1 MLVAQFLK
9 RSLLALGCW
18 AALAPCYALETSDI
32 PKLKAG
38 TVLTI
43 ADPSAQTPLREM
55 AITHVHSIR
64 SDGTVWYQID
74 GTFRNGQEGIVY
86 VDFTTSPV
94 KIEASVKKLSLRDLV
109 DRPRKFLDA
118 VEESEKGELVYEG
131 SPFQYA
137 DSESDDG
144 VFERDGD
151 KTSTL
156 EFNYLV
162 FTSKKDANLSIQIMR
177 WDDDKFD
184 TYLVKRVPP
193 GDVKVQ

>member
-1 MLVAQFLK
+1 MVMHPFLK
-9 RSLLALGCW
+9 RSLLLLGYW
-18 AALAPCYALETSDI
+18 VAFAPCYALDTSDI

-38 TVLTI
+38 TVLSV
-43 ADPSAQTPLREM
+43 ADPAAEAPLREM

-64 SDGTVWYQID
+64 ADGAVWYQIE
-74 GTFRNGQEGIVY
+74 GTYRDGQEGIVY

-94 KIEASVKKLSLRDLV
+94 KIETTVKKLSLRNLV

-137 DSESDDG
+137 DTESDDG

-184 TYLVKRVPP
+184 TYLVKRVQP
-193 GDVKVQ
+193 GDVKVK

>member
-1 MLVAQFLK
+1 MVMHPFLK
-9 RSLLALGCW
+9 RSLLLLGCW
-18 AALAPCYALETSDI
+18 VAFAPCYALDTSDI
-32 PKLKAG
+32 PKLKTG
-38 TVLTI
+38 TVLSV
-43 ADPSAQTPLREM
+43 ADPAAEAPLREM

-64 SDGTVWYQID
+64 ADGAVWYQIE
-74 GTFRNGQEGIVY
+74 GTYRDGQEGMLY
-86 VDFTTSPV
+86 VDFTTSLV
-94 KIEASVKKLSLRDLV
+94 KIETTVKKLSLRNLV

-137 DSESDDG
+137 DTESDDG

-184 TYLVKRVPP
+184 TYLVKRVQP
-193 GDVKVQ
+193 GDVKVK

>member
-1 MLVAQFLK
+1 MVLYPFLK
-9 RSLLALGCW
+9 RSLLLLGCW
-18 AALAPCYALETSDI
+18 VAFAPCYALDTADI

-38 TVLTI
+38 TVLSV
-43 ADPSAQTPLREM
+43 ADPAAEPPLREM
-55 AITHVHSIR
+55 TITHVHSIR
-64 SDGTVWYQID
+64 SDGAVWYQIEGNYRD
-74 GTFRNGQEGIVY
+74 GKEAILY
-86 VDFTTSPV
+86 ADFTTAPA
-94 KIEASVKKLSLRDLV
+94 KIEAIVKKLVLRNMV

-118 VEESEKGELVYEG
+118 VEEDEKGELVYEG

-137 DSESDDG
+137 NAESDDG

-156 EFNYLV
+156 EFSYLV
-162 FTSKKDANLSIQIMR
+162 FASKKDANLSIQVMR

-184 TYLVKRVPP
+184 TYLVKRVQP

>member
-1 MLVAQFLK
+1 MVTHPFLK
-9 RSLLALGCW
+9 RSLLLLGCW
-18 AALAPCYALETSDI
+18 VAFAPCYALDTSDI
-32 PKLKAG
+32 PKLKPG
-38 TVLTI
+38 TVLTV
-43 ADPSAQTPLREM
+43 AGPAAEAPLREM

-64 SDGTVWYQID
+64 SDGTVWYQIE
-74 GTFRNGQEGIVY
+74 GTYGDGQEGMVFA
-86 VDFTTSPV
+86 DFATSPV
-94 KIEASVKKLSLRDLV
+94 KIETIVKKLLLRNLV

-137 DSESDDG
+137 SAESDDG

-151 KTSTL
+151 KTSTV

-162 FTSKKDANLSIQIMR
+162 FASKKDADLSIQIMR

-184 TYLVKRVPP
+184 TYLVKRAQP
-193 GDVKVQ
+193 GDVKVK